1 VLIYAIAF
9 FVAKRVRKY
18 APVLDDQRI
27 TDASH
32 SVLRFIANCGNLIF
46 PLTAIVLLR
55 VSAELSRTLLDHDWL
70 FRTALTIVMLMLF
83 ISAVNDFVGSA
94 FVRQMFK
101 LIGIPLLLLHLLG
114 LLDDLVRV
122 LESISVNVGNIELSA
137 YGIVRVASI
146 QLRSSTSVSKGP

>member
-1 VLIYAIAF
+1 
-9 FVAKRVRKY
+9 
-18 APVLDDQRI
+18 
-27 TDASH
+27 
-32 SVLRFIANCGNLIF
+32 
-46 PLTAIVLLR
+46 
-55 VSAELSRTLLDHDWL
+55 
-70 FRTALTIVMLMLF
+70 
-83 ISAVNDFVGSA
+83 
-94 FVRQMFK
+94 MFK